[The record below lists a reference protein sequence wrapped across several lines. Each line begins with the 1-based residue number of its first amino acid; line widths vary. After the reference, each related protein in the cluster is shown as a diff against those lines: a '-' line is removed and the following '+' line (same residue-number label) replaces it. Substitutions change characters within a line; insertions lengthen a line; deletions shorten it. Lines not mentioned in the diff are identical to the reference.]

1 MEHATRLFAE
11 RGFAATSLQDIA
23 DATGLTRPALYHYVA
38 NKDELLARLVSE
50 LTDEPAELLHAINE
64 RGDLE
69 PVEKLR
75 AMATEIALHQTQ
87 APERFRVLIR
97 SEPELPA
104 ELSDSY
110 QKSRRRVL
118 REFRTVIDEGVA
130 RGLLR
135 PVDSRVAALGIVGML
150 NWIAWWYSPRSGA
163 SAKAVATQLADMAI
177 RSLLQDGEPV
187 ERVDAPAHTIAQL
200 RQNLDILERQLAE
213 PK

>member
-1 MEHATRLFAE
+1 MDNATRLFAE

-23 DATGLTRPALYHYVA
+23 DATGLTRPALYHYVK

-50 LTDEPAELLHAINE
+50 LTDEPAELLHGINE

-75 AMATEIALHQTQ
+75 AMATEIALHQTK

-118 REFRTVIDEGVA
+118 REFRTVIDDGIA
-130 RGLLR
+130 RGLVR

-150 NWIAWWYSPRSGA
+150 NWIAWWYTPGSGA
-163 SAKAVATQLADMAI
+163 SAKSVSAQLADMAI

-187 ERVDAPAHTIAQL
+187 ERADAPAHTIAQL
-200 RQNLDILERQLAE
+200 RQNLDLLERQLAG
-213 PK
+213 PR